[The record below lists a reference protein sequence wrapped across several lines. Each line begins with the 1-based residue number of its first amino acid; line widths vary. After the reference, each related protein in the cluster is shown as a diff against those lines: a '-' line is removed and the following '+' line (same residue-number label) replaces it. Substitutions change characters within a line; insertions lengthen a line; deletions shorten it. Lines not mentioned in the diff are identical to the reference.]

1 MTGSEIDL
9 EALKLTAM
17 TFGAAGFVVLVVI
30 ILHILS
36 SRV

>member
-17 TFGAAGFVVLVVI
+17 TFGVAGFIVLVVI
-30 ILHILS
+30 ILHILTK
-36 SRV
+36 